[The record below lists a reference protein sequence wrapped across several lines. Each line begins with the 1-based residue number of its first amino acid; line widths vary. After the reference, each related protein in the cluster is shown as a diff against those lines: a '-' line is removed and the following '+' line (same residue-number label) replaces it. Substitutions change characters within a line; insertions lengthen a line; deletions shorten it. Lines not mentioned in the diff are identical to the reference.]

1 MHNSNTD
8 LDKARDKKEESKI
21 HKHIPIS
28 SEKPIQFQIFFLTHD
43 QNQVVEV
50 VETDEIDY
58 GEIIQ
63 HQRIGESA
71 FIHKKLQMCEFSS
84 KLKIKRN
91 QNPSYFNRC

>member
-21 HKHIPIS
+21 PKYIPIS

-71 FIHKKLQMCEFSS
+71 FIHKKLQMCDLSS
-84 KLKIKRN
+84 KLKKKRK
-91 QNPSYFNRC
+91 PESVLF